1 MGGVALS
8 HRHPREI
15 GVSARR
21 QALFGVSRSTAHA
34 IAPQEDRTAQVEC
47 TPAGGRLDGLAP
59 VLVRTYLEPPSSDSD
74 PSPGEP
80 SPLPFVSRN
89 IGEDMRIVAGIIV
102 AATFAVCSGDAAD
115 AVTSA
120 AEATVAKATFRFEL
134 TGEWLDLSL
143 PDPTLIEATGH
154 VAMGAPRRAD
164 LSASHMAI
172 EIPGAG
178 PTDIVVN
185 GDDVYIRGGVF
196 TDIPGCS
203 PHQWV
208 QTDPSRAEADKGDG
222 WILAGA
228 IYDVRLFIYYLFGIS
243 GTPRELGEESIDGL
257 LARHYSTTL
266 DLQKANDMAP
276 TDIRTMLT
284 ADLAEMREAGVP
296 TEVPADIWIDGS
308 GLLRQTV
315 FLFSFDDG
323 TRVRVTT
330 AYSEFGSPLRD
341 IPDPAEVCQR

>member
-1 MGGVALS
+1 
-8 HRHPREI
+8 
-15 GVSARR
+15 
-21 QALFGVSRSTAHA
+21 
-34 IAPQEDRTAQVEC
+34 
-47 TPAGGRLDGLAP
+47 
-59 VLVRTYLEPPSSDSD
+59 
-74 PSPGEP
+74 
-80 SPLPFVSRN
+80 
-89 IGEDMRIVAGIIV
+89 MRIVAAIIV
-102 AATFAVCSGDAAD
+102 AATFAVCSGDASD
-115 AVTSA
+115 AVRSA

-134 TGEWLDLSL
+134 TSEWLGTSL

-203 PHQWV
+203 RHQWV
-208 QTDPSRAEADKGDG
+208 HTDPSRAEADLDGG
-222 WILAGA
+222 WILTGGMS
-228 IYDVRLFIYYLFGIS
+228 DVRLFIYYLFGTS
-243 GTPRELGEESIDGL
+243 GTLRELGEESIDGS

-266 DLQKANDMAP
+266 DLQKANDVAP
-276 TDIRTMLT
+276 TDIRTVLT
-284 ADLAEMREAGVP
+284 ADLAEMREAGIR
-296 TEVPADIWIDGS
+296 TDIPADIWIDGS
-308 GLLRQTV
+308 GLVRQTV
-315 FLFSFDDG
+315 FVFSLDDG

-341 IPDPAEVCQR
+341 IPDPAEVCQP